1 MPDYDDDEYE
11 RVMRVNV
18 RGVWLNLRR
27 YGEPAEI
34 AELVAFLAS
43 DASSYMTG
51 AAISIDG
58 GASAA

>member
-1 MPDYDDDEYE
+1 VPMS
-11 RVMRVNV
+11 
-18 RGVWLNLRR
+18 R
-27 YGEPAEI
+27 YGRPEEI